1 MLKITEK
8 ILLRQIKNGDE
19 QAFTFFYNHYKDKIY
34 RFIYFKVSHEE
45 RADDLVNDTFIKVFH
60 YLRDGEDEIGNFQA
74 FLYKT
79 ARNLVIDFYRTRKQE
94 VSLENSLEIAS
105 ETEIDQEVNYVINM
119 ENIEKAVKKLP
130 DDYNQVLTLK
140 FINNLNFQ
148 EISEITGK
156 SAGTCRVLAHR
167 GVKKLKQILAQK

>member
-19 QAFTFFYNHYKDKIY
+19 QAFTFFYNRYKDKIY
-34 RFIYFKVSHEE
+34 RFIYFKVSHKE
-45 RADDLVNDTFIKVFH
+45 RADDLVNETFIKVFH

-94 VSLENSLEIAS
+94 VSLEDSPEIVS
-105 ETEIDQEVNYVINM
+105 ETKIDQEVNYAINL
-119 ENIEKAVKKLP
+119 ENVEKAIKKLP
-130 DDYNQVLTLK
+130 DDYKQVLTLK
-140 FINNLNFQ
+140 FVNNLNFR
-148 EISEITGK
+148 EISEIIGK
-156 SAGTCRVLAHR
+156 STGTCRVLAHR
-167 GVKKLKQILAQK
+167 GVKKLKQMIGK